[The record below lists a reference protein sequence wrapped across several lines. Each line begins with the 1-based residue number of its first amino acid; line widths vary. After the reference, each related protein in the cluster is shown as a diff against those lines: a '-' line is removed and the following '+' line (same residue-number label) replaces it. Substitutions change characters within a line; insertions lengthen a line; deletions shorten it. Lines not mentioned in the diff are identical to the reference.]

1 MMSTTTTMNIPVTY
15 SLSSTMCSQCSSMAH
30 FQCIDHCK
38 DVFCGKCSV
47 KHRTAVMKQMNELTQ
62 QLIRCK
68 IDPIT
73 THDEIDQNFFRASKQ
88 TIKRTQDTVQNLI
101 AEIQQREK
109 SIIEEIQNNLEIR
122 LKERE
127 KRTHSSLLTSEE
139 AVDYTHTLN
148 TCLKQD
154 QLIEKD
160 TLIEIQRRLEARN
173 ALGQSASDAK
183 PPLMELGKF
192 EPKKLLQ
199 LRTAPRGESFQP
211 KIRNNNVI
219 PVTVSLGK
227 YKLFQAPLEG
237 TFSIGKHPTAISLN
251 DRYLET
257 FFCRRTPG
265 NSLILLSTTTI
276 DVVNR
281 GSGVEMSIRL
291 SKILGTEKDKL
302 LAGSWCEYSQRLI
315 LVGTHRMYFFDLQ
328 GQEHVKKFR
337 CEPIHSDSGNTLRFI
352 GCTHD
357 GFIFY
362 AYKSGL
368 DSYTIQKHAHPPLLP
383 NKNDDFEYEDTK
395 FFLETKQNTHINGH
409 LAAMC
414 VTHSRVAL
422 VYRRFQSDKRFE
434 HFICLFDHDFKKLN
448 NEHTSI
454 TNDIKWITAITS
466 FGNDDQYLLCDPRGQ
481 QLLLYRSTDGILTRR
496 FRIGAINA
504 CCLTDG
510 KLVLWLQKQYA
521 SSPTGK
527 LHFITAPH
535 LEERAN
541 VSKSL
546 PLLTQK

>member
-1 MMSTTTTMNIPVTY
+1 MTSTTTMNVPVTY
-15 SLSSTMCSQCSSMAH
+15 RLSSTMCSQCSSMAH

-47 KHRTAVMKQMNELTQ
+47 KHRTAVMKEMNDLTQ
-62 QLIRCK
+62 QLTRCK

-88 TIKRTQDTVQNLI
+88 TIKRTQDTVNNLI
-101 AEIQQREK
+101 AEIKQREK

-122 LKERE
+122 NKERQ
-127 KRTHSSLLTSEE
+127 KRTDSSLLTSEE
-139 AVDYTHTLN
+139 AVNYTHTLN
-148 TCLKQD
+148 SCLKQD
-154 QLIEKD
+154 QLIDKD
-160 TLIEIQRRLEARN
+160 ALIEIQVRLDARN
-173 ALGQSASDAK
+173 ALGQSASEAK
-183 PPLMELGKF
+183 NPLVELGKF
-192 EPKKLLQ
+192 DPKKLLQ
-199 LRTAPRGESFQP
+199 LRTAPRTESIQP

-237 TFSIGKHPTAISLN
+237 TFSVGKHPTAISLN

-281 GSGVEMSIRL
+281 GSGVEMSVRL

-302 LAGSWCEYSQRLI
+302 LAGTWCEYSQRLI
-315 LVGTHRMYFFDLQ
+315 LVGNHRMYFYDLQ
-328 GQEHVKKFR
+328 GQEHAKKLR
-337 CEPIHSDSGNTLRFI
+337 CEPIHGDTGNTSRFI

-357 GFIFY
+357 GSIFY

-368 DSYTIQKHAHPPLLP
+368 DSYIIQKHAHPPLLP
-383 NKNDDFEYEDTK
+383 NKNEDSDHEDTK
-395 FFLETKQNTHINGH
+395 FFFEAKQNTNINGH

-434 HFICLFDHDFKKLN
+434 HFIGLFDHDLKKLN
-448 NEHTSI
+448 NEHASI